1 MQGICEVE
9 FETETGEMGG
19 ADHYIC
25 VDVYLY
31 LYMYLY
37 NCVFVQL

>member
-25 VDVYLY
+25 VVVYLY
-31 LYMYLY
+31 FYVYLY
-37 NCVFVQL
+37 VCVFVQL

>member
-9 FETETGEMGG
+9 FETEMGVLGG